1 MRRYRLS
8 AFGGGGWGV
17 GCYLRRDTKRVKML
31 EINNATL
38 RTTLKVSS
46 YNVHAE
52 GLLYGLLYI
61 HYRTDYHK
69 DCYRNFYRDYM
80 SLHQGFEK
88 VVIVTCIMR
97 DEGTG
102 LVREGILNQHQ
113 A

>member
-1 MRRYRLS
+1 MGVFPSRGICEDIGCQHS
-8 AFGGGGWGV
+8 GGGV

-69 DCYRNFYRDYM
+69 DC
-80 SLHQGFEK
+80 
-88 VVIVTCIMR
+88 
-97 DEGTG
+97 
-102 LVREGILNQHQ
+102 
-113 A
+113 

>member
-1 MRRYRLS
+1 MWEYSLVGAYAKISVVSIR
-8 AFGGGGWGV
+8 GGGV

-69 DCYRNFYRDYM
+69 DC
-80 SLHQGFEK
+80 
-88 VVIVTCIMR
+88 
-97 DEGTG
+97 
-102 LVREGILNQHQ
+102 
-113 A
+113 